1 MENATFTI
9 AELTGV
15 SAWDA
20 LVSIW
25 WFPTL
30 MLIGALLYTSPLW
43 QHVYIGSQLQRRV
56 QRIRWKI
63 AAFICPEMEHMADES
78 VDLKYGYISLENR
91 IDGMRMD
98 AEQDYYWSIN

>member
-25 WFPTL
+25 WFPTI

-43 QHVYIGSQLQRRV
+43 MHMYHNLRLQKRV
-56 QRIRWKI
+56 QRLRWKI
-63 AAFICPEMEHMADES
+63 SAFICPEMEQMADES
-78 VDLKYGYISLENR
+78 VDLKYGYISEAIR
-91 IDGMRMD
+91 GK
-98 AEQDYYWSIN
+98 